1 MKVTEAVKS
10 WISNF
15 GSNDT
20 ESQDYIRLLVAQML
34 KLNVQRTVNGV
45 STPISHKD
53 KIDKDD
59 IKSYSINNKVNIPMR
74 NYTEKDFFNLI
85 SSSGISLS
93 NIYFTQNSSGK
104 HFSFDSISSSGI
116 RLVGG
121 KRAHTYS
128 FNDIMT
134 NFTISSGTPSPDSE
148 ESSTVETPIK
158 QTEIIEITN
167 STIDSEINP

>member
-1 MKVTEAVKS
+1 MKVTEAVKN
-10 WISNF
+10 WIGNF

-20 ESQDYIRLLVAQML
+20 EAQDYIRLLVAQML
-34 KLNVQRTVNGV
+34 KLNVQRIINGV

-53 KIDKDD
+53 TIDKND
-59 IKSYSINNKVNIPMR
+59 IKSYSINSKINVPIK

-85 SSSGISLS
+85 SSAGFSLS

-116 RLVGG
+116 RLIGD
-121 KRAHTYS
+121 KRRHTYS
-128 FNDIMT
+128 FYDIMT
-134 NFTISSGTPSPDSE
+134 NFTISSGSPSPDSE
-148 ESSTVETPIK
+148 TSTVETPIK

-167 STIDSEINP
+167 STIDSEINS